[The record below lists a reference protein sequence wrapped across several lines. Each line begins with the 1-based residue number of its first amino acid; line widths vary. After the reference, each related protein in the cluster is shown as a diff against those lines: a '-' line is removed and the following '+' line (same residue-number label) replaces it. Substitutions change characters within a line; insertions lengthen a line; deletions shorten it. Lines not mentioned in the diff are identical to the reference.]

1 MISNPWK
8 GLVSYVEADI
18 DRYQFCGRTKAI
30 GKYYSLLT
38 NSLVSTLYG
47 RTGCGKT
54 SMLQAGIFPLL
65 RQESFFPVMCRASLR
80 KACDS
85 FADYLIERIEQEID
99 ELGFWY
105 TKSNVPVEHVGD
117 NDKYKLWKYF
127 YGHEFKDGNGNIVFP
142 VIVLDQF
149 EEILIDSKDDA
160 LKLLEQIHILVGD
173 DLLLPDDCYANFRV
187 TISLREDYL
196 YLLEDT
202 IEYGKLNA
210 LRDNRMRLSPL
221 SSEEALEV
229 ISLGDDFMLESD
241 RNKIYETILKL
252 SGNRRGHIS
261 TNMLSL
267 ICSQIYQLYD
277 SRNTKTRLSV
287 NDVEMLAEDP
297 LKNFYLKSVDGLK
310 EETVSY
316 IEKNLV
322 VDKGRRGLV
331 TIDDFKANVPDESER
346 EKLTTG
352 NTKILQI
359 IVASDN
365 ECVELLHDT
374 LAKTVYNIAEGKR
387 KKTQN
392 SFLKVESI
400 IVPILSGSFILDVL
414 IYRQSSVWA
423 AVLSVVMLL
432 GSWLVSVA
440 SHGKRNIAGW
450 SYFILF
456 NIGLVLSIVSF
467 GNMPLVAV
475 DGILTYIEL
484 TGVFY
489 ICLIPIINLIRRNL
503 VGPKLDLPESI
514 KYIYGFKFLKDNK
527 EPFDTCVMSLCI
539 TSILTVAVIC
549 GFFMSAIGLWI
560 LLPICSL
567 ILSYMLYKC
576 FDKNVHI
583 NNVVIRLGA
592 LLLLT
597 VAFVLSQYFVIDH
610 NKSCGILAICFLV
623 WSLSYIKL
631 LENASWKKKT
641 ICVMSQFV
649 MCGILLPILFLGYN
663 PLKFDSYAR
672 NFKQPKVSSSEEI
685 RIPLLSLHNEE
696 GLNALADRKNMIFKA
711 DFMQIDSV
719 CYDCFS
725 WMLQNKQLY
734 YKILSSYLDNPTS
747 EDNDIVIYTEYEK
760 YSWNKRY
767 LSRANSEYLRDRIFV
782 LENKNCGEWTEEE
795 FANIAELSAAYM
807 TIGDSTK
814 AKSLEVNYFLRRMI
828 QAEIYQSVDISYNHS
843 SEVCK
848 NMIDYYV
855 GSKNNPKYGEQHYQE
870 KFIRI
875 ADSCAIL
882 RKRVDKY
889 IQSLKDDKEEDK
901 TSKGK
906 EQMLPLKDLANV
918 DMVSL
923 TNQLKSYCRNPIEY
937 SMVESVISQNKEMLY
952 QTRESIGPYVLDSL
966 YVPNYDNEI
975 KNAWSYN
982 NSCAWYNLFLC
993 RFSKAEQYAKD
1004 AFDSLSKSEEE
1015 WLTSDSNTYYNKYFP
1030 LTNLVASLYL
1040 QGRTKDALDLLVEN
1054 KDSVAMLSMGDNRQL
1069 FFPLQASKR
1078 ELSLG
1083 ECVCQ
1088 DISCFVQTGI
1098 LRDIATIEE
1107 FRKELEF
1114 EFSLISDEGHM
1125 CYHDG
1130 WNLWIEIDS
1139 VTTYQFIN
1147 ADKIAL
1153 PLICNVDA
1161 NIHDS
1166 IAICKLQQSGLYRF
1180 LDMRNMTFIGDEYD
1194 YAWHFSE
1201 GLAAVEKSGKI
1212 GFINKLGEIEIDYQ
1226 YLSEEWLR
1234 KDHYR
1239 LAFHNNKVAVIDN
1252 DELYYVLKNR
1262 EGGYELNGIHL
1273 PYLKWNANGII
1284 AVEEEDWVTATPN
1297 EGYIRKKFNAE
1308 IEDVVVD
1315 VTCNDTIPIYHH
1327 YDIRDIKLEQLL
1339 PETNIS
1345 GIWYCE
1351 KNESFLYLG
1360 KYTSDYMWVGE
1371 CKDSGTF
1378 YLSLDKED
1386 NTYMHML
1393 SRDSV
1398 LCKYMIMEYE
1408 NVCYV
1413 YNIDG
1418 TYYCTL
1424 VKIKK
1429 M

>member
-287 NDVEMLAEDP
+287 NDVEILAEDP
-297 LKNFYLKSVDGLK
+297 LKDFYLKSVDGLK

-322 VDKGRRGLV
+322 DKERRGLV

-387 KKTQN
+387 KITQIQKR
-392 SFLKVESI
+392 LLRVESV
-400 IVPILSGSFILDVL
+400 IVPLLSGCFAMDMILNN
-414 IYRQSSVWA
+414 SS
-423 AVLSVVMLL
+423 VLSVIFFVLIL
-432 GSWLVSVA
+432 
-440 SHGKRNIAGW
+440 
-450 SYFILF
+450 LF
-456 NIGLVLSIVSF
+456 NWLFSVSSYGNKNISNWCFFIFLIISASISLMCFSETPSDDGFWFDVESYGLIYAVLF
-467 GNMPLVAV
+467 
-475 DGILTYIEL
+475 
-484 TGVFY
+484 
-489 ICLIPIINLIRRNL
+489 PIINLVRKNSD
-503 VGPKLDLPESI
+503 GPKLDLLESI

-527 EPFDTCVMSLCI
+527 ELFDTCVMPLCI

-549 GFFMSAIGLWI
+549 GFFMSTIGLWI
-560 LLPICSL
+560 LMPICSL
-567 ILSYMLYKC
+567 IFSYMLYKC

-583 NNVVIRLGA
+583 NSVVVRLGA

-597 VAFVLSQYFVIDH
+597 VAFVLLQYFVIDH

-631 LENASWKKKT
+631 LENASWKQKT

-719 CYDCFS
+719 NYDCFS
-725 WMLQNKQLY
+725 WMLQNKQLD
-734 YKILSSYLDNPTS
+734 YKILSSCLDNPTS

-767 LSRANSEYLRDRIFV
+767 LSRADSEYLRDRIFV

-795 FANIAELSAAYM
+795 FADIAELSAAYM
-807 TIGDSTK
+807 TIGDTIK

-828 QAEIYQSVDISYNHS
+828 QAEIYQSVGTSYRHS
-843 SEVCK
+843 SKVCE

-855 GSKNNPKYGEQHYQE
+855 GSKNNSKYGEQNYQE

-882 RKRVDKY
+882 RDRVDKY
-889 IQSLKDDKEEDK
+889 IKSLKDDKEEDK
-901 TSKGK
+901 TLKGK

-923 TNQLKSYCRNPIEY
+923 TNQLKSYCKNPIEY
-937 SMVESVISQNKEMLY
+937 SMVESVIRQSEEMLY

-966 YVPNYDNEI
+966 YVPNYDDEI

-993 RFSKAEQYAKD
+993 RFSKAEQYAGD
-1004 AFDSLSKSEEE
+1004 AFDILSKSEEE

-1054 KDSVAMLSMGDNRQL
+1054 KDSVAMLSLGDFGQL

-1088 DISCFVQTGI
+1088 DINCFVQTGI
-1098 LRDIATIEE
+1098 LRDITTIEE

-1130 WNLWIEIDS
+1130 WNLWEDS
-1139 VTTYQFIN
+1139 DATYQFIN
-1147 ADKIAL
+1147 ADKRAL

-1212 GFINKLGEIEIDYQ
+1212 GFINKLGETEINYQ
-1226 YLSEEWLR
+1226 YLSGKWLR

-1252 DELYYVLKNR
+1252 DDLYYVLKNR
-1262 EGGYELNGIHL
+1262 EGEYEFNGIHL
-1273 PYLKWNANGII
+1273 PNLKWNANGII
-1284 AVEEEDWVTATPN
+1284 AKTEVKGEDWVTATPN
-1297 EGYIRKKFNAE
+1297 EGYIRKTFNAE
-1308 IEDVVVD
+1308 IEDIVVD

-1327 YDIRDIKLEQLL
+1327 YDIRDIKLKQLL

-1345 GIWYCE
+1345 GIWYCDI
-1351 KNESFLYLG
+1351 NESFLYLG

-1378 YLSLDKED
+1378 YLSLDKD

-1398 LCKYMIMEYE
+1398 LCKYMIEEYE